1 MFGTSLLLIGHTL
14 IPHPFALSFSS
25 SLHRLVGMGPRYF
38 ASQILNLAETPFR
51 KDSIVIK
58 MSNIDQLGLRISDGH
73 NLYTKHAVEI
83 TSEEMRRKHLTLV
96 AGMEERI
103 KQLEDEVASARNNAG
118 NKSKDKTTEEISSI
132 IDNAAIK
139 KAEEE
144 YKKSIAATQ
153 ANHAEEISKLKEKHE
168 ETVQMLQ
175 EKYEET
181 VQTMKTEIREAKA
194 THSRT
199 LNSYLQA
206 SCEVLKLVRKEEK
219 ARLI

>member
-1 MFGTSLLLIGHTL
+1 MPVGFGRPHTQSYF
-14 IPHPFALSFSS
+14 PVPFNPSHP
-25 SLHRLVGMGPRYF
+25 LVGMGPRYF
-38 ASQILNLAETPFR
+38 ASQILALAETPFR

-83 TSEEMRRKHLTLV
+83 TSEEMRRKHLALV

-103 KQLEDEVASARNNAG
+103 KHLEEELAPSRNNAG
-118 NKSKDKTTEEISSI
+118 NKSKDETTKEVGASISN
-132 IDNAAIK
+132 DALK

-153 ANHAEEISKLKEKHE
+153 ATHAEQIRQLQEKHE
-168 ETVQMLQ
+168 ETVRML
-175 EKYEET
+175 
-181 VQTMKTEIREAKA
+181 KTEIREAKD

-199 LNSYLQA
+199 LESYLQA

-219 ARLI
+219 VHHRAV